1 MSTAQAGSSSFP
13 LDQSHYD
20 AMNGIQQIVAQ
31 AMPILQKCADCG
43 LPVEGEMNVL
53 REREAFAAAVK
64 RNFFPELP

>member
-1 MSTAQAGSSSFP
+1 MTNATPGSSSFP

-20 AMNGIQQIVAQ
+20 AMNGVQQIVAQ

-43 LPVEGEMNVL
+43 LPVEGEMRVL
-53 REREAFAAAVK
+53 QERADFAAAVK